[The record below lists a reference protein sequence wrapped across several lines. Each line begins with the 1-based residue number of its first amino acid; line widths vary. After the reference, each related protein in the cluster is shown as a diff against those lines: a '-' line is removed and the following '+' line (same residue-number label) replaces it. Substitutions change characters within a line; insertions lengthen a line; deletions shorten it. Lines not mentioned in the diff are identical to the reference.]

1 MYNRQHL
8 RGLKHLHISKTDWTS
23 HLQWVMTFLE
33 VNIFSVIKPTV
44 CVPALFFT
52 VNSVYSLLLHFPS
65 VIQCLLETS
74 HGHFQGREATNEG
87 ISLCYLN
94 QKWPWRGFFF
104 LFQVWARPDE
114 EELTAAVDAHPR
126 LCFFCRRFCEIVCS
140 GFTLSDQKCVAH
152 QLHLAA
158 SASST
163 EQRKQK
169 RETLLVLKR
178 TQTEQSMQR
187 SDLNR

>member
-104 LFQVWARPDE
+104 SFPSVSEARRRRVDSSSWRTSTPVLFLPSLLWNCLFRIYTVWSK
-114 EELTAAVDAHPR
+114 V
-126 LCFFCRRFCEIVCS
+126 CRASTPSRCFCELDWAAEAKEGNSPC
-140 GFTLSDQKCVAH
+140 FKADSDG
-152 QLHLAA
+152 
-158 SASST
+158 T
-163 EQRKQK
+163 EHAEVRL
-169 RETLLVLKR
+169 E
-178 TQTEQSMQR
+178 
-187 SDLNR
+187 